1 MHTPR
6 RSPSRHAALAAVLAL
21 TLASGGC
28 LPESVV
34 DVTTTVYPDGSID
47 RAVRIEGRTGEG
59 EVPTGSDWP
68 REELAIG
75 LARPDA
81 WSRVDVRDGV
91 LEAQGFFLRAEDVP
105 TLLEHHLDDGSIV
118 QDRGGA
124 TLRIDDLLLARRW
137 SYVETWGDP
146 FGAADVADAVDE
158 LLRLFGQ
165 ALRADLRRD
174 LGADADLAPLDGLL
188 AGTVRQALLEVLQVE
203 RRFADVPDDD
213 ARTRVLQLVLAR
225 HDVSIPAD
233 APESFWEEAAPALI
247 DAFAVRLAAGLSGPD
262 RTVTPDDFAFHRGRD
277 DLGAWLED
285 AAAHAFGSTEEFE
298 RQVTLALGPIQG
310 GYGGMVRTRFRFR
323 SRVALPGRLVRT
335 DGTPDGGGA
344 IRFFRGESM
353 LSRDVVWSAVSIE
366 PDAERLRALG
376 IRRSFEP
383 VELLQIEDL
392 LDHRDP
398 RGTLRGWVERAIDE
412 GSLAILRDVDAL
424 PDDVERA
431 ARELADLLEGVGPG
445 S

>member
-1 MHTPR
+1 M
-6 RSPSRHAALAAVLAL
+6 AAW
-21 TLASGGC
+21 TLATIGC

-34 DVTTTVYPDGSID
+34 DVTTTVYRDGSID
-47 RAVRIEGRTGEG
+47 RSVRIEGRDGDG
-59 EVPTGSDWP
+59 AIPTGRDWP

-75 LARPDA
+75 LAHPDA

-91 LEAQGFFLRAEDVP
+91 IEAEGFFLNADDVP
-105 TLLEHHLDDGSIV
+105 TLLQHHLDDGSIV
-118 QDRGGA
+118 SDRGGV

-146 FGAADVADAVDE
+146 FGATEVTDAVDE

-165 ALRADLRRD
+165 VLREDLRRD
-174 LGADADLAPLDGLL
+174 LGADVDLAPLDALL
-188 AGTVRQALLEVLQVE
+188 GGTVRQALLELLQVE
-203 RRFADVPDDD
+203 RRFAEVPDDD

-225 HDVSIPAD
+225 HDVVIPAVD
-233 APESFWEEAAPALI
+233 PDSFWGQATPALI
-247 DAFAVRLAAGLSGPD
+247 DAFGARLAAGLSGPE
-262 RTVTPDDFAFHRGRD
+262 RTVTQDDLAFHRGRD
-277 DLGAWLED
+277 DLGAWLDD
-285 AAAHAFGSTEEFE
+285 AARHALGSPEEFE
-298 RQVTLALGPIQG
+298 NRVTVALGPIQG

-323 SRVALPGRLVRT
+323 SRVVMPGRLVRT
-335 DGTPDGGGA
+335 DATPDDGGA

-353 LSRDVVWSAVSIE
+353 LSRDVAWSATSIE
-366 PDAERLRALG
+366 PDEERLRALG

-383 VELLQIEDL
+383 LELLQIEDL

-398 RGTLRGWVERAIDE
+398 RGTLRGWVEQAIDR
-412 GSLAILRDVDAL
+412 GSLALLRDTEAL

-431 ARELADLLEGVGPG
+431 ARELADLLEGIGPG